1 MSGFFLSYALDSV
14 SGLLYSQVME
24 NTTPTPATAY
34 IVRSAINPSLILCT
48 NGEFLYE
55 GVIGPGHDIG
65 AKTFKTR
72 RNAEKVR
79 GGYKIIVEAA

>member
-1 MSGFFLSYALDSV
+1 
-14 SGLLYSQVME
+14 ME
-24 NTTPTPATAY
+24 NTNTKTTATEY

-55 GVIGPGHDIG
+55 GVIGPGTDIA
-65 AKTFKTR
+65 AKTYKTR

-79 GGYKIIVEAA
+79 GGYQIIVEEAA